1 MRPEDREIRALERHG
16 EAKLIDVY
24 HADTETRDPLDLQAT
39 VLPSSIA
46 RAQKT
51 GGFVDFKRRFEHFTG
66 GISDR
71 LRDIHGLVFAG
82 GSVAGAICDVGFGDI
97 DIFLCGKLEDA
108 RERLNT
114 TYTMIA
120 ATQREKAGTTGKLV
134 VTRSK
139 HAITIFQVSSD
150 SSGSAPIQVVL
161 SVYPSVKDLLIGFD
175 VDSCCFA
182 YAPM

>member
-1 MRPEDREIRALERHG
+1 MRALERHG
-16 EAKLIDVY
+16 EAELIDVY
-24 HADTETRDPLDLQAT
+24 HADTETRDSLDLQAT

-51 GGFVDFKRRFEHFTG
+51 GGFVDFKRRFEHYTC

-114 TYTMIA
+114 IYTMIA
-120 ATQREKAGTTGKLV
+120 ATQREKAGTTDTTDTKGKLV

-150 SSGSAPIQVVL
+150 TSGPAPIQIVL
-161 SVYPSVKDLLIGFD
+161 SIYPSVKEFLAGFG
-175 VDSCCFA
+175 VDSC
-182 YAPM
+182 